1 LANLLTVLEKARSA
15 TPPAAQPAPEVTNL
29 AAAIEYADAR
39 WSDVDVPIEWARH
52 FADAIG
58 KLVTTPPA
66 AQSQPYATFASNSV
80 ASAVPCKHF
89 ALLPYRME
97 PMNDKFPDG
106 LQCVMNA
113 NGFNCLSFT
122 DCPGAKFAPK
132 EIAQE
137 IVSKWNGV
145 K

>member
-1 LANLLTVLEKARSA
+1 MTEEAEVENAMSLNPFDTPKEVPTLVALA
-15 TPPAAQPAPEVTNL
+15 
-29 AAAIEYADAR
+29 
-39 WSDVDVPIEWARH
+39 
-52 FADAIG
+52 
-58 KLVTTPPA
+58 
-66 AQSQPYATFASNSV
+66 YATFVSNSV

-89 ALLPYRME
+89 AVPPYRLE
-97 PMNDKFPDG
+97 PMNDKVPDG

-137 IVSKWNGV
+137 IVNKWNGV